1 MGRRVWP
8 GSIRLQN
15 DPFKSAGETP
25 TMLIGVTV
33 PNIGPLA
40 MNGAAVEIAEQ
51 AEQLGFASVWTVD
64 HIVLP
69 HVSSQSYPYTR
80 LAGVSLPA
88 DWPMLDP
95 LVTLAAIAS
104 RTSRVLLGTGVYLL
118 PLRPP
123 VINARLA
130 VSVDI
135 LSKGRLLFGIGLG
148 WIKEEYE
155 TLGVPWTDRGR
166 LFDEQIDLLRTLW
179 RDPAPRFDGDFWHVD
194 GIGFEPKPVNGTIPL
209 LIGGK
214 NDVSRRRAA
223 KRGDGW
229 HLIDMEPS
237 EIAASRAALVEDCR
251 AAGRAP
257 EEVPIS
263 MYASLLIAE
272 QDLPDNERQFPLL
285 ASVDRIVAKLDAYRA
300 AGLDH
305 IVLAPRGLNTLKE
318 YKDLFGRIAG
328 EILPRLELRR

>member
-1 MGRRVWP
+1 
-8 GSIRLQN
+8 
-15 DPFKSAGETP
+15 
-25 TMLIGVTV
+25 
-33 PNIGPLA
+33 
-40 MNGAAVEIAEQ
+40 
-51 AEQLGFASVWTVD
+51 
-64 HIVLP
+64 
-69 HVSSQSYPYTR
+69 SYPYTSQP
-80 LAGVSLPA
+80 GVSLPA

-123 VINARLA
+123 VIKAKLA
-130 VSVDI
+130 VSVDR
-135 LSKGRLLFGIGLG
+135 LSNGRLLFGVGLG

-155 TLGVPWTDRGR
+155 TLGVPWADRGR

-179 RDPAPRFDGDFWHVD
+179 RDTAPSFDGEFWRVG

-214 NDVSRRRAA
+214 NDISRRRAA

-229 HLIDMEPS
+229 HLIDMEP
-237 EIAASRAALVEDCR
+237 EEVMTAKALLAEDCR

-257 EEVPIS
+257 QDVPVS

-272 QDLPDNERQFPLL
+272 QDVPDNERQFPLM
-285 ASVDRIVAKLDAYRA
+285 ASVDQIVA
-300 AGLDH
+300 
-305 IVLAPRGLNTLKE
+305 
-318 YKDLFGRIAG
+318 
-328 EILPRLELRR
+328 